1 MNTGTD
7 CSITIIYIFVPENV
21 NNIETDGSF
30 FCKKGAV
37 MLPKVIQRFL
47 AENNLPHE
55 HDAKGM
61 NILTRQLYNCA
72 VDVPLHYLS
81 VI

>member
-1 MNTGTD
+1 LHWRGI
-7 CSITIIYIFVPENV
+7 SQPPIF
-21 NNIETDGSF
+21 F
-30 FCKKGAV
+30 LKKEAV
-37 MLPKVIQRFL
+37 MLPKVMQRFL

-61 NILTRQLYNCA
+61 NILTQQLYNCA
-72 VDVPLHYLS
+72 MIVPLHYLS